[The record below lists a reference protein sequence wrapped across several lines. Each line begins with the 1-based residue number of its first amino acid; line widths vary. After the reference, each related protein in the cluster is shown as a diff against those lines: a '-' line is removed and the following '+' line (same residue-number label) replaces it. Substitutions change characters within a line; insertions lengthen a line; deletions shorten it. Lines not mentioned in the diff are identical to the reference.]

1 MMSYIE
7 INFSKKL
14 SLVIFNES
22 LTSRTT
28 KISAEDQ
35 SIVLQNRAQK
45 KRVTNFPH
53 LCKILKLETRKPE
66 KSLGSKESLKSEESL
81 GFQEILGFKL
91 SLKSEKSPGFEEIL
105 GSKLSL
111 MSDESVGPENILW
124 FKFSLS

>member
-1 MMSYIE
+1 MSYIE

-45 KRVTNFPH
+45 KRVTNFPQIMTNFSH
-53 LCKILKLETRKPE
+53 GQKAEFSILPFTSQFDKLY
-66 KSLGSKESLKSEESL
+66 
-81 GFQEILGFKL
+81 
-91 SLKSEKSPGFEEIL
+91 
-105 GSKLSL
+105 
-111 MSDESVGPENILW
+111 
-124 FKFSLS
+124 